1 MIVGNRKKYNLVIGI
16 DTGVHTGIATWN
28 VASRKFELIA
38 TTSIHKAIMYVQSMF
53 DTHGCKVLVRIEDA
67 RLRTWYQSNYKSRDE
82 ERKMLQGVGSVKR
95 DAKIWEDFLTD
106 IGIPFEMT
114 HPKNSVTKLN
124 DLSFRKLTK
133 YNKRTSEHSRDAAML
148 VFGY

>member
-1 MIVGNRKKYNLVIGI
+1 MVIENRKKYSLVIGI

-28 VASRKFELIA
+28 VASRRFELIA
-38 TTSIHKAIMYVQSMF
+38 TTSIHKA
-53 DTHGCKVLVRIEDA
+53 
-67 RLRTWYQSNYKSRDE
+67 RDE

-133 YNKRTSEHSRDAAML
+133 YSKRTSEHSRDAAML

>member
-1 MIVGNRKKYNLVIGI
+1 MAPIGKKYKLVIGI
-16 DTGVHTGIATWN
+16 DTGVETGLATWN
-28 VASRKFELIA
+28 TVARTFMLIT
-38 TTSIHKAIMYVQSMF
+38 TTSIHKAMKYVNDIHNTYGNNM
-53 DTHGCKVLVRIEDA
+53 LVRVEDP
-67 RLRTWYQSNYKSRDE
+67 RLRRWFGTDKLSREE
-82 ERKMLQGVGSVKR
+82 ERKKLQGVGSVKR

-106 IGIPFEMT
+106 VGIPFEMT

-124 DLSFRKLTK
+124 ELSFRKLTK